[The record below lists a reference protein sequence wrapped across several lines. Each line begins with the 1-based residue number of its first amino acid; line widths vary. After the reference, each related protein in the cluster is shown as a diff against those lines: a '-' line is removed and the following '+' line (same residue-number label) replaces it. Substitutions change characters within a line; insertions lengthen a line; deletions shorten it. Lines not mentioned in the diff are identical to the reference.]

1 MRRRNLAAAVALI
14 VLAACGGGS
23 EGGET
28 ARVEADGEDDL
39 TAEQLEK
46 GVGPIREVQLGPIDP
61 ALVARGEESF
71 RTKCFACHRLE
82 ERYVAPKLGDVLE
95 RHTPEYV
102 MNMILNPAEMTEQHP
117 AARELLAEFMT
128 QMPNQN
134 LSEEEAR
141 AILEYIRSE
150 AEKAGTSGAVKNP

>member
-1 MRRRNLAAAVALI
+1 MVF
-14 VLAACGGGS
+14 AACGGSGEAGEAAQQS
-23 EGGET
+23 AGGEG
-28 ARVEADGEDDL
+28 RL
-39 TAEQLEK
+39 TADQLEK
-46 GVGPIREVQLGPIDP
+46 GIGPIDEVELGPIDP
-61 ALVARGEESF
+61 VLAARGEESF
-71 RTKCFACHRLE
+71 RMKCFACHRLTE
-82 ERYVAPKLGDVLE
+82 QYVAPKLGDVLD

-141 AILEYIRSE
+141 AILEYIRFE
-150 AEKAGTSGAVKNP
+150 AEKAGTSGAEKSP